1 MYETWKP
8 IEGAI
13 NYEVSNFGRVRNIK
27 TKNILNGAISKGYV
41 RYDLSINGKRCVK
54 AGHRLVA
61 EAFLPQIAGKDFV
74 NHKDGDKTNNN
85 LANLEWCT
93 CQENS
98 QHAYT
103 QLGVEPVNQ
112 KPVRCIETGVIYKS
126 CSEAERC
133 TGIPN
138 NKINM
143 CCNKRKKTVH
153 NTHWEFVLK

>member
-1 MYETWKP
+1 MNEVWKQVSWTP
-8 IEGAI
+8 K
-13 NYEVSNFGRVRNIK
+13 YMVSNLGNV
-27 TKNILNGAISKGYV
+27 KNAITGKQLAGSVNNKGYI
-41 RYDLSINGKRCVK
+41 RYDLCIDGKRVAK

-61 EAFLPQIAGKDFV
+61 EAFLPKVEGKIYV
-74 NHKDGDKTNNN
+74 NHIDGNKTNNRID
-85 LANLEWCT
+85 NLEWCT

-98 QHAYT
+98 QHAFT

-153 NTHWEFVLK
+153 NTHWEFV

>member
-112 KPVRCIETGVIYKS
+112 KPVRCI
-126 CSEAERC
+126 
-133 TGIPN
+133 GISRGCL
-138 NKINM
+138 KILVSLHFWL
-143 CCNKRKKTVH
+143 NKRMM
-153 NTHWEFVLK
+153 NTIHSFSYI